1 MISEIVILL
10 VSIFSPQQS
19 EDLRPLVSAQAAYV
33 INTELAEDDEVVDEC
48 CGICQ
53 DGVIVHA
60 DGHVTEC
67 PCPETCKCKSKT
79 VRHPASVL
87 HSCETG
93 KCRLKQNK

>member
-19 EDLRPLVSAQAAYV
+19 EDLRPFVSAQAAYV
-33 INTELAEDDEVVDEC
+33 INTEQEGEEVVNEC

-53 DGVIVHA
+53 DGVVVHA

-67 PCPETCKCKSKT
+67 PCPETCKCKAGI
-79 VRHPASVL
+79 VRHPESVL
-87 HSCETG
+87 RSCETG
-93 KCRLKQNK
+93 QCQPKQNK